1 MSRLVLVVDD
11 HDLNRRMLTLL
22 LEMAGHRVVQAASA
36 AEVRE
41 RMAELPPEFVLM
53 DVSLP
58 DADGLD
64 LVEELAA
71 EERYAGVRF
80 FAVTA
85 HVMEET
91 RRRAQESGCER
102 FFEKP
107 IDTDLL
113 LEALGDQA
121 A

>member
-36 AEVRE
+36 AEVRA
-41 RMAELPPEFVLM
+41 RMADLVPEVVLM

-64 LVEELAA
+64 LVGELAHD
-71 EERYAGVRF
+71 ERYAGVRF

-113 LEALGDQA
+113 LEALGEQA

>member
-1 MSRLVLVVDD
+1 
-11 HDLNRRMLTLL
+11 
-22 LEMAGHRVVQAASA
+22 
-36 AEVRE
+36 
-41 RMAELPPEFVLM
+41 VLM

-71 EERYAGVRF
+71 QPPYSGVRY

-91 RRRAQESGCER
+91 RRRAQQSGCER

-107 IDTDLL
+107 IDTDQLL
-113 LEALGDQA
+113 DALREQA

>member
-11 HDLNRRMLTLL
+11 HDLNRRMLTML
-22 LEMAGHRVVQAASA
+22 LEMEGHRVLQAADGA
-36 AEVRE
+36 QVRA
-41 RMAELPPEFVLM
+41 RMAEIVPEVVLM

-64 LVEELAA
+64 LVRELRA
-71 EERYAGVRF
+71 EPRYAGVRF
-80 FAVTA
+80 YAVTA

-91 RRRAQESGCER
+91 RRRAAESGCDG

-107 IDTDLL
+107 LDTDAVL
-113 LEALGDQA
+113 ATVGAQA